1 MTKKNRKRTKKTVDV
16 KMAAAND
23 KPKSEVVITKKGL
36 AARAD
41 GLRLYIAAGRPTKSD
56 FIKLC
61 GKKGPAMTWIQ
72 RAEHLGVA
80 TPEEAAQKFAAA
92 KESK

>member
-1 MTKKNRKRTKKTVDV
+1 MTKKNRKAVDR
-16 KMAAAND
+16 KSAAAND
-23 KPKSEVVITKKGL
+23 NKQEVTITKKGL

-61 GKKGPAMTWIQ
+61 GKKGPAMTWTA
-72 RAEHLGVA
+72 RAEYLGVA
-80 TPEEAAQKFAAA
+80 TPEEAAAKFAAMKEA
-92 KESK
+92 K